1 MNIGIIGLGY
11 VGVTTMLS
19 FAQQGFRVFG
29 VDINLRIINKLSQDE
44 LPFYEKNLQPL
55 LEKYSKNINFYSDI
69 KSLLCIV

>member
-29 VDINLRIINKLSQDE
+29 VDINAD
-44 LPFYEKNLQPL
+44 L
-55 LEKYSKNINFYSDI
+55 LESIQKGM
-69 KSLLCIV
+69 

>member
-44 LPFYEKNLQPL
+44 LPFYE
-55 LEKYSKNINFYSDI
+55 
-69 KSLLCIV
+69 